1 MDTSPDNACAMCAR
15 RLSFGTAPY
24 TSLHDRTAARSELAF
39 FPGLAPTSGRKQAVL
54 CCNALHTALLSRCPS
69 TQRCCALTSGKE
81 I

>member
-39 FPGLAPTSGRKQAVL
+39 LHGLAPTCGMKQAVPH
-54 CCNALHTALLSRCPS
+54 CSADALQPNDAAH
-69 TQRCCALTSGKE
+69 
-81 I
+81 